1 LAPIIIILT
10 FFLLSEIQEETSS
23 WVNNFL
29 FTMSIRRA
37 TFAATAVL
45 RKQVFS
51 NNVQHMSSKSG
62 TGRRVIKSPKKSG
75 VVKAPPAAKDPWV
88 EVLDSKSGQ
97 VYFWNQKTDETTALG
112 APKPTLQNNALYQAP
127 PQESIVGG
135 LGAVVAQGF
144 AFGVG
149 SSIARSVVGSV
160 MGGSSSDSSG
170 GGDSG
175 GGVIGGG
182 DSGGGDSWS
191 GDSGGGDSWGGD
203 SWGGDSGGSD

>member
-1 LAPIIIILT
+1 
-10 FFLLSEIQEETSS
+10 
-23 WVNNFL
+23 
-29 FTMSIRRA
+29 MSIRRA
-37 TFAATAVL
+37 TSAATAVL

-62 TGRRVIKSPKKSG
+62 TGRRVIKSTSSAKKSG

-127 PQESIVGG
+127 PQESMIGG

-149 SSIARSVVGSV
+149 SSIARSVVGSI
-160 MGGSSSDSSG
+160 MGGSRSDSSG
-170 GGDSG
+170 GGDS
-175 GGVIGGG
+175 GGG

-191 GDSGGGDSWGGD
+191 GDSWGGD
-203 SWGGDSGGSD
+203 SGGGDSGGSD